1 MEVNDETLRRL
12 AQCLRQTLD
21 PSASVRR
28 PAEQSLEQLESNA
41 GYSLLLL
48 RLVDNNQLEMEVRI
62 AATIAFKNFIKKNW
76 RIIEDEPSKINDNDR
91 QTVKSLIVNLM
102 LSSPEMIQRQ
112 LSDTISIIGREDFPG
127 NWLGLMPEILE
138 KIKSNNLNVING
150 ILRTAHSLF
159 KRYRHEFKSN
169 ELFAEIKY
177 VLDSFAE
184 PLTVL
189 FQASMETV
197 RGNVDDP
204 TILQPVFESLTLMC
218 KIFYSLNYQDIP
230 EFFEDNMKTWMDS
243 FLFLL
248 TTSFPKLQTKSDDI
262 AGPIEIVRSQICDS
276 VTLYAQKYD
285 EEFQSYLPAFVTAV
299 WTLLTNTGMLAKYDL
314 LVSNAIQFLT
324 SVCERENYK
333 GLFHEE
339 SVLRSICEK
348 VVIPNM
354 QFRDIDEENFEFNPE
369 EYIRKD
375 IEGSDVDTRRRAA
388 SDLIRGLCKHFE
400 VQVTNICSAY
410 VNVMLQEYIQNP
422 SKNWKCKDSAIHL
435 VTSLAN
441 RTQTARHGSTAVNE
455 LVNIVDFFTSQVM
468 PELASTDESKSVLKA
483 DSIKFIITFRGML
496 PPKYVIDCIPILV
509 THLLNE
515 SIVVHSYAAFCIER
529 IFMIKNAS
537 GGDLITVNDVQS
549 ILQQLITN
557 LFGTLSISG
566 SEENDYVMK
575 AIMRAISLA
584 KASIIPLVP
593 RILPLLTEKLRVVS
607 KNPRRPQFNHYLFE
621 TICCII
627 RYTCKEQIDTIGSF
641 EGSLLPVFQ
650 EILQQDVLEFL
661 PYVFQVLSLLLELR
675 QPPTPDMYLGLFSCL
690 LNPVLWERQGN
701 IPALVRLLQA
711 YVMKSPAKIATA
723 ENSLNGVLGV
733 FQKLIA
739 SKSNDHHG
747 FYLLQSILEFMPK
760 DVVDRYMHQ
769 VYLLLFQRLQKSKTT
784 KFVKGFIVFCCLCL
798 TKGVDSLIELVDSI
812 QPKLFGMVIER
823 LFLLDLQ
830 KVDGVIE
837 RKICAVGISKL
848 LTESSKTLSEDQ
860 YLSYWPNLLQAL
872 INFFEIPSDDTLP
885 DDEHFIDVE
894 DTPGYQVAFSQLIFA
909 GKNDYNPVSDIG
921 NPKQFLAIALSRLS
935 NNHPG
940 KIIQLIN
947 QMNAEAQKFLNNY
960 LQASGVTI
968 S

>member
-28 PAEQSLEQLESNA
+28 PESNA

-339 SVLRSICEK
+339 S
-348 VVIPNM
+348 
-354 QFRDIDEENFEFNPE
+354 
-369 EYIRKD
+369 
-375 IEGSDVDTRRRAA
+375 
-388 SDLIRGLCKHFE
+388 
-400 VQVTNICSAY
+400 
-410 VNVMLQEYIQNP
+410 
-422 SKNWKCKDSAIHL
+422 
-435 VTSLAN
+435 
-441 RTQTARHGSTAVNE
+441 HGSTAVNE

-627 RYTCKEQIDTIGSF
+627 RLVYTCKEQIDTIGSF